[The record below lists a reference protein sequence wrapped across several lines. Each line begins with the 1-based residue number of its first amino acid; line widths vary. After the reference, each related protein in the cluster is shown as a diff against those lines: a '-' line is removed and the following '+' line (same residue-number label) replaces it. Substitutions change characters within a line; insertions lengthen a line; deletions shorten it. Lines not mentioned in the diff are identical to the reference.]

1 MLRRQSHCVLPAD
14 LSQIKVLFSIFLAV
28 PDIFISLCHDKMT
41 GQTGVEAV
49 FSVQIL
55 AVVLLFFRLSD
66 NLWHQREAVH
76 TLWNRDTCKIEE
88 CWKDIAQFCDRIA
101 ANRFGRAYILPTWNR
116 SGICVLPS

>member
-1 MLRRQSHCVLPAD
+1 
-14 LSQIKVLFSIFLAV
+14 
-28 PDIFISLCHDKMT
+28 MT

-101 ANRFGRAYILPTWNR
+101 ANRFGRAYIFADVEQKWDMCA
-116 SGICVLPS
+116 SFVGKYFSVQVMIKE